1 MECEATTDRL
11 TPVNL
16 TNHAFFNLQSSFGI
30 TDKKNVL
37 SHNLTLNAS
46 AIIECDNGLIPT
58 GRLLPVNGTLLDFR
72 LPHTIASSL
81 TEEHSQIQKGKGF
94 SLAYALDKKEASEL
108 SFAACLSDEISG
120 RKMDIYTNQ
129 QSVQVYN
136 GYFMDGTD
144 IGKGDTPYYAS
155 AGIAIETQ
163 GYPDAPNQPSFP
175 SILIDKTEKY
185 RHVAE
190 YQFGVD

>member
-30 TDKKNVL
+30 TDKKRMFL

-72 LPHTIASSL
+72 LPHTIASSFDRR
-81 TEEHSQIQKGKGF
+81 TF
-94 SLAYALDKKEASEL
+94 
-108 SFAACLSDEISG
+108 
-120 RKMDIYTNQ
+120 TNTKRQ
-129 QSVQVYN
+129 R
-136 GYFMDGTD
+136 F
-144 IGKGDTPYYAS
+144 
-155 AGIAIETQ
+155 
-163 GYPDAPNQPSFP
+163 FP
-175 SILIDKTEKY
+175 
-185 RHVAE
+185 
-190 YQFGVD
+190 GVCPG

>member
-1 MECEATTDRL
+1 M
-11 TPVNL
+11 
-16 TNHAFFNLQSSFGI
+16 F
-30 TDKKNVL
+30 L

-120 RKMDIYTNQ
+120 RKD
-129 QSVQVYN
+129 
-136 GYFMDGTD
+136 GYLYKST
-144 IGKGDTPYYAS
+144 IC
-155 AGIAIETQ
+155 AGI
-163 GYPDAPNQPSFP
+163 
-175 SILIDKTEKY
+175 
-185 RHVAE
+185 
-190 YQFGVD
+190 